1 MAGEADRKAWNYID
15 GKWLE
20 GNPPIMGPLTQAAWL
35 SATIFDG
42 ARSFGRKAPDLDLHC
57 QRAINSA
64 LSMGL
69 KPKVDAK
76 MIEKL
81 CREAILKF
89 PDDAELYV
97 RPMFFAEGGGVEPD
111 PETTRFVLSVY
122 DSPMPKD
129 VPFSACLSPFR
140 RPTPETAPTEAKAS
154 CLYPNVSRALKDARE
169 RGYENAVMLD
179 AAGNVA
185 EFASANLFI
194 VKDGAASTPVV
205 NGCFLNGITRQRVIK
220 LLRDAG
226 VVVHE
231 RRVTYAD
238 VLDAD
243 EVFSSGNY
251 AKVLACSKVDNRDF
265 QPGPV
270 YRKARALYWKY
281 AEGARVQ

>member
-1 MAGEADRKAWNYID
+1 MAGEAGRRAWSYID

-20 GNPPIMGPLTQAAWL
+20 GNPLIMGPLTQAAWL
-35 SATIFDG
+35 SATVFDG
-42 ARSFGRKAPDLDLHC
+42 ARAFQRRIPDLDLHC
-57 QRAINSA
+57 ARAIKSA
-64 LSMGL
+64 LGMGL
-69 KPKVDAK
+69 KPKVEAK
-76 MIEKL
+76 EIERL
-81 CREAILKF
+81 AREAVAKF
-89 PDDAELYV
+89 PPDAELYI

-111 PETTRFVLSVY
+111 PDTTRFVLSVY

-194 VKDGAASTPVV
+194 VKDATASTPAI
-205 NGCFLNGITRQRVIK
+205 NGCFLAGITRQRVIK
-220 LLRDAG
+220 LLGDAG
-226 VVVHE
+226 VEVREE
-231 RRVTYAD
+231 RITFAC
-238 VLDAD
+238 VLAAD
-243 EVFSSGNY
+243 EVFSSGNF
-251 AKVLACSKVDNRDF
+251 AKVLACSKVDSRDF

-270 YRKARALYWKY
+270 YRKARELYWKY
-281 AEGARVQ
+281 ADSARL